1 MKNIHVEQLNCV
13 RLPTEE
19 GDFQLCLYSNN
30 YDQKDHLALVIG
42 NIEQQENVLV
52 RIHSECF
59 TGDVLGSMRCDC
71 GQQLHLAMRYIA
83 TEGTGIIIYMRQEGR
98 GIGLA
103 DKLRAYQLQDEG
115 YDTVEANHI
124 LGHEADERDYT
135 IAAHILEDLGV
146 RSMRMLTNNPDKIE
160 SLQRM
165 GIVVSDRVP
174 LYAMVNRENASY
186 LMTKM
191 KRMRHM
197 LNLEKIVPFLE
208 PKAVQSP
215 NGGYAVDKEIFP
227 LVTLSYAQAVNG
239 SITHS
244 RGEQLQISSTESMM
258 LTHKLRDTH
267 DAILVGIGTLLADDP
282 QLNVRLVRGRD
293 PQPVVLDS
301 HLRFP
306 SSARLLTTAGR
317 KPWIMTTSQ
326 ADQAR
331 HAELEQAG
339 AQIFVLPSDIRGRVD
354 LRAVLALLY
363 QKKIES
369 VLVEGGAEIITSF
382 LNEQLVNRAII
393 TIAPIF
399 ISGLNAVGTMDRQYG
414 FAVPRLRKIQQRR
427 LGDDMILSGEVVWD
441 DK

>member
-1 MKNIHVEQLNCV
+1 MNNIQVEQLNCV
-13 RLPTEE
+13 RLPTDE
-19 GDFQLCLYSNN
+19 GEFQLCLYANN

-42 NIEQQENVLV
+42 NIGHQENVLV

-83 TEGTGIIIYMRQEGR
+83 TEGAGIIIYLRQEGR

-103 DKLRAYQLQDEG
+103 NKLRAYELQDQG

-124 LGHEADERDYT
+124 LGHQADERDYT
-135 IAAHILEDLGV
+135 IAARILEDLGV
-146 RSMRMLTNNPDKIE
+146 RSIRMLTNNPDKIE

-174 LYAMVNRENASY
+174 LYALVNRENAGY

-197 LNLEKIVPFLE
+197 LNLDKIVPFLE
-208 PKAVQSP
+208 PTTIKVS
-215 NGGYAVDKEIFP
+215 NGGYTPDKAVFP
-227 LVTLSYAQAVNG
+227 MVTLSYAQAVNG

-306 SSARLLTTAGR
+306 LSARLLASTGR
-317 KPWIMTTSQ
+317 KPWIMTTNQ
-326 ADQAR
+326 ADPVR
-331 HAELEQAG
+331 HVELERAG
-339 AQIFVLPSDIRGRVD
+339 AQIFFLPSDAHGRVD

-363 QKKIES
+363 QKQIES

-399 ISGLNAVGTMDRQYG
+399 ISGLNAVGAMEYQNG

-427 LGDDMILSGEVVWD
+427 LGDDMILSGEVVWED
-441 DK
+441 S